1 MADVFISYRK
11 ADRASAEALAKAL
24 KIENLDVWW
33 DTALE
38 TGQTFDEK
46 IQGALEQAKAVIV
59 IWSKESVKS
68 DWVRAESSIGRERG
82 ILVPIMIQPVNIPVP
97 FNLIHTADL
106 IGWHG
111 DRAHPAYRDVV
122 KQVKTLA
129 GKSHVAPLKPPPN
142 RALRALWRTVAVV
155 GVIAAIGASVWVFR
169 PWEKLTQKDPVV
181 EAKRIA
187 VEKRT
192 ASLNSLA
199 AYGLAPG
206 DLDMY
211 SSRHIA
217 ERLFKQETR
226 AQLNTEAEKGN
237 PVVLALKCAVDLWTL
252 VDDLPDFEAADP
264 TCSKSAEAGEP
275 AGHVFLGDLLMEASA
290 FAAVG
295 EDQRLGYR
303 KSAFAEYQKAA
314 EAGSAWG
321 QVSYGRALADGKD
334 VEADPVKAEKLFKQA
349 QASGLPEGDF
359 LLGRLYISGDISGPE
374 YEPALAMARKAADVG
389 VQEAQQYMADQLT
402 DTFAEV
408 PPEKIEE
415 ALKYRKAC
423 ATGVDPYI
431 AFRCS
436 ESVPSLERMLE
447 KSRATDTQPPSESN
461 PEEPAPA
468 PN

>member
-11 ADRASAEALAKAL
+11 ADRAKAEALAKAL
-24 KIENLDVWW
+24 KIENLGVWW

-38 TGQTFDEK
+38 TGETFDEK
-46 IQGALEQAKAVIV
+46 IQSALEQAKAVIV

-97 FNLIHTADL
+97 FNLLQTADL

-111 DRAHPAYRDVV
+111 DRAHTGYRDVV
-122 KQVKTLA
+122 KQLKTLA
-129 GKSHVAPLKPPPN
+129 GKASVRPLKPPPN

-155 GVIAAIGASVWVFR
+155 CVIAAIGASVWVFR
-169 PWEKLTQKDPVV
+169 PWEKLMSKDPVL
-181 EAKRIA
+181 EAKHIA
-187 VEKRT
+187 VEKRA
-192 ASLNSLA
+192 ASLNALS

-206 DLDMY
+206 DLDRY
-211 SSRHIA
+211 SSRYIVD
-217 ERLFKQETR
+217 RLFKQGTR
-226 AQLNTEAEKGN
+226 AQLNTDAEKSD
-237 PVVLALKCAVDLWTL
+237 PVILALKCAVDLWTL
-252 VDDLPDFEAADP
+252 ADDLPAFEAADP

-275 AGHVFLGDLLMEASA
+275 AGQVFLGDLLMEASY
-290 FAAVG
+290 FAPVG
-295 EDQRLGYR
+295 EDQRHGYR
-303 KSAFAEYQKAA
+303 KSALAEYQKAA
-314 EAGSAWG
+314 DAGSAWG
-321 QVSYGRALADGKD
+321 QVSYGRVLADGKD
-334 VEADPVKAEKLFKQA
+334 GEADPIKAEKLFKQA
-349 QASGLPEGDF
+349 QANGLPEGDF

-374 YEPALAMARKAADVG
+374 YEPALAMVRKAADSG
-389 VQEAQQYMADQLT
+389 VQEAQKYLSDQLT
-402 DTFAEV
+402 DTFADI

-436 ESVPSLERMLE
+436 ESVSPLERMLE
-447 KSRATDTQPPSESN
+447 KSRTASEQTSAESAPS
-461 PEEPAPA
+461 